1 MSVPFIVALALITYG
16 SRAAALVFLPDPP
29 PALRRVLDQM
39 PAPLFASLAAL
50 SLVRESGTLAPAPI
64 LAAAAG
70 AICAAPF
77 RSLLVT
83 LAGGLVGFALGSVL
97 AR

>member
-1 MSVPFIVALALITYG
+1 MSVTLIVALAVITYG
-16 SRAAALVFLPDPP
+16 SRAAVLVILPDPP

-39 PAPLFASLAAL
+39 PAPLFAGLAAL
-50 SLVRESGTLAPAPI
+50 SLVRESGALAPPPV

-70 AICAAPF
+70 AICAVPF

-83 LAGGLVGFALGSVL
+83 LAGGLAGFALGSVL

>member
-1 MSVPFIVALALITYG
+1 MSLGLIVALAVITYG
-16 SRAAALVFLPDPP
+16 SRAAALVFLPHPP
-29 PALRRVLDQM
+29 PAIRRVLDQV
-39 PAPLFASLAAL
+39 PAPLFAGLAAL
-50 SLVRESGTLAPAPI
+50 SLVRESGALASPHI

-83 LAGGLVGFALGSVL
+83 LAGGLVGFALGSVIG
-97 AR
+97 R